1 VRIKKSF
8 WRIFLM
14 LVFLVASLGS
24 APVQAN
30 PTAAAESILQELTP
44 EERVGQLFLVGFDG
58 SILEMG
64 SPIYD
69 LIVNHHIG
77 GVVLLAENNNFTSDD
92 TLNQVKTLINDLQTI
107 EWSDANPETDPE
119 NPDETSA
126 SAYVPLMVGISQSG
140 NGAPGDQLLN
150 QLVYSPS
157 QMALGATWDADLA
170 MQVGE
175 NLGSELSS
183 LGFNLFIGPSLD
195 VLETT
200 SGEAAGYIGVNTFG
214 GDPYWVGELGQAY
227 ISGLHTGSDNRLLV
241 VAQNFPGTGNS
252 DRSPEDEVATVRKS
266 LEQLTQIELAPF
278 FSVTSLG
285 VDDPGRIDGV
295 MVSHIRYQGF
305 QGNIRATTKPISF
318 DSNALQQIM
327 AQPALENWRSE
338 GGVIISDNLGSGAV
352 RRFYDPT
359 GESFDAVQVAR
370 TAFLAG
376 NDMLYVNNLV
386 GSGEADAYATMLS
399 IVESFVTKYREDSA
413 FAQRVDASVLR
424 ILEMKLGIYGEFTQE
439 SVFQEVDGPTLTE
452 IQSVNFD
459 VAQEAVTLISPSLS
473 EMDSVLPSPPSRY
486 EDIVIFT
493 DVRTDYQCDG
503 CAPMNL
509 LDTGSLA
516 SSLVS
521 LYGAQA
527 GGQLL
532 QNNISSY
539 TFSQLS
545 DMLGNF
551 DSSVNQYVSSALRNA
566 EWVVFNVL
574 DNTEDYPSSGILLDI
589 LENRPDL
596 LTNKKVIVFAFDSP
610 IYLDA
615 TNISKVTAYYALYSK
630 LPSFVDVAARVLMQE
645 ITPLGALPI
654 SLNAVGYDLIS
665 MTAPDPDQII
675 RLSLVAPEVLPE
687 VSVLVITPEPT
698 IGVEQTPTPNFA
710 VGDTITIQTS
720 SIHDH
725 NGHIVPDGTVVRF
738 NFIISNE
745 SAITQ
750 QYETTTTSGIAYFS
764 YRIEA
769 AGSLQ
774 VSASSEP
781 ATQSDTLTINIASD
795 GSSSVYSISPT
806 PQNTPTPTE
815 APVATPTES
824 AAEEA
829 AEALRISGY
838 PTLGEWALGIM
849 VIGLGS
855 TLAFFG
861 GRIWWKTPR
870 WALRAMLAALIGGL
884 LSYSYLNLGLPGTQ
898 QWVLK
903 SGTAFVVE
911 VVVVGMMLGWIG
923 ALIWWMRTDGR
934 YPGRYPK

>member
-1 VRIKKSF
+1 MRIKKSF

-58 SILEMG
+58 SILEIG

-119 NPDETSA
+119 NPDETAA

-140 NGAPGDQLLN
+140 NGTPGDQLLN

-338 GGVIISDNLGSGAV
+338 GGVIISDHLGSGAV

-359 GESFDAVQVAR
+359 GESFDAVQEIGRAPC
-370 TAFLAG
+370 
-376 NDMLYVNNLV
+376 
-386 GSGEADAYATMLS
+386 
-399 IVESFVTKYREDSA
+399 RE
-413 FAQRVDASVLR
+413 RV
-424 ILEMKLGIYGEFTQE
+424 
-439 SVFQEVDGPTLTE
+439 
-452 IQSVNFD
+452 
-459 VAQEAVTLISPSLS
+459 
-473 EMDSVLPSPPSRY
+473 
-486 EDIVIFT
+486 
-493 DVRTDYQCDG
+493 
-503 CAPMNL
+503 
-509 LDTGSLA
+509 
-516 SSLVS
+516 
-521 LYGAQA
+521 
-527 GGQLL
+527 
-532 QNNISSY
+532 
-539 TFSQLS
+539 
-545 DMLGNF
+545 
-551 DSSVNQYVSSALRNA
+551 
-566 EWVVFNVL
+566 
-574 DNTEDYPSSGILLDI
+574 
-589 LENRPDL
+589 
-596 LTNKKVIVFAFDSP
+596 
-610 IYLDA
+610 
-615 TNISKVTAYYALYSK
+615 
-630 LPSFVDVAARVLMQE
+630 
-645 ITPLGALPI
+645 
-654 SLNAVGYDLIS
+654 
-665 MTAPDPDQII
+665 
-675 RLSLVAPEVLPE
+675 
-687 VSVLVITPEPT
+687 
-698 IGVEQTPTPNFA
+698 
-710 VGDTITIQTS
+710 
-720 SIHDH
+720 
-725 NGHIVPDGTVVRF
+725 
-738 NFIISNE
+738 
-745 SAITQ
+745 
-750 QYETTTTSGIAYFS
+750 
-764 YRIEA
+764 
-769 AGSLQ
+769 
-774 VSASSEP
+774 
-781 ATQSDTLTINIASD
+781 
-795 GSSSVYSISPT
+795 
-806 PQNTPTPTE
+806 
-815 APVATPTES
+815 
-824 AAEEA
+824 
-829 AEALRISGY
+829 
-838 PTLGEWALGIM
+838 
-849 VIGLGS
+849 
-855 TLAFFG
+855 
-861 GRIWWKTPR
+861 
-870 WALRAMLAALIGGL
+870 
-884 LSYSYLNLGLPGTQ
+884 
-898 QWVLK
+898 
-903 SGTAFVVE
+903 
-911 VVVVGMMLGWIG
+911 
-923 ALIWWMRTDGR
+923 
-934 YPGRYPK
+934 